1 MTSRLLNFMLHKDQ
15 RDNYACLLVSVKK
28 GVNPEFNGIPWLAL
42 KMSFVV
48 KFSEIASAFKNKL
61 VHVL

>member
-1 MTSRLLNFMLHKDQ
+1 M
-15 RDNYACLLVSVKK
+15 LVSVKKGKK

-48 KFSEIASAFKNKL
+48 KSSEIASAFTNDKSMCFTL
-61 VHVL
+61 I